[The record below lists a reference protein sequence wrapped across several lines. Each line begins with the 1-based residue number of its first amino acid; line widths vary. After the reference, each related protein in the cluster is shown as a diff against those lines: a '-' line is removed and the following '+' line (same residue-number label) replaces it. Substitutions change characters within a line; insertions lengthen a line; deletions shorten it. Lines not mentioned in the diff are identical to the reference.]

1 MPTHSSASCQ
11 RTVLMEHSLAPLH
24 SSGRFRGLTSND
36 AVTPV
41 SPRCRSVSSPGSGR
55 GQEGWEPRQSGA
67 MESCVLGTSLFPADG
82 LSLWPCPWRT
92 LQVPPVAVAPE
103 RALCTRPFGKRVAVG
118 MPQQAPACL
127 SQPPG
132 GCGPPRLPGAHC
144 CAADQIPKLP
154 HTASLT
160 STGLPPPCRVRQE
173 EPWAG
178 GREAW
183 VLA

>member
-1 MPTHSSASCQ
+1 
-11 RTVLMEHSLAPLH
+11 MEHSLAPLY
-24 SSGRFRGLTSND
+24 SSVRFRGLTSND

-41 SPRCRSVSSPGSGR
+41 SPRCPSVYPPGSGR

-67 MESCVLGTSLFPADG
+67 VESCVLGTSLFPADG

-92 LQVPPVAVAPE
+92 LQVPPMAVARQASLVTVSPE
-103 RALCTRPFGKRVAVG
+103 RAPCTRPFGKRVAVG
-118 MPQQAPACL
+118 MPQQAPASI

-132 GCGPPRLPGAHC
+132 GCGPPRLQGAHC
-144 CAADQIPKLP
+144 RAADQIPKLP

-183 VLA
+183 FLA